1 MVAMY
6 CKNNKGFDDFVLVL
20 LFQSV
25 SSLLVETVPRVS
37 SSPKSYEWEI
47 FWFIWEKLDR
57 AFMMSE

>member
-25 SSLLVETVPRVS
+25 SPLLVETVPRLSTS
-37 SSPKSYEWEI
+37 SKSYE
-47 FWFIWEKLDR
+47 
-57 AFMMSE
+57 